1 MVKYGKLYRELQI
14 EEFKDNYIN
23 YKKLKK
29 KIKEIQSLLP
39 QINNNSMSIDLSLNQ
54 TAKLRQEMSSSS
66 EEGSSSQNDN
76 FLIFSKEFKNLL
88 NEEFQRCFNFFKL
101 ISKQLHNKLNKHLYT
116 QTNYVSYNLDE
127 FIKEATNINDT
138 IYLAKCLNDF
148 VNDNMTALKKILKKF
163 DKKFSNFFG
172 NFGPKYILENLSI
185 KDSDMEFLLQSK
197 IIDETSTICES
208 NLSLLNEYFKE
219 YCLNNIVTINKKNEF
234 ENKYNSINQYIR
246 NIDEVIYFRIQYKEW
261 FYFSTK
267 ESQIISKSKL
277 FNNLMFNPILF
288 SAYHKD
294 DLMNKF
300 LSRTKEIKEIEKM
313 QIPMTLVNKI
323 NIVLIFIH
331 NFFYNT
337 LISGI
342 YPLLFELMG
351 ETKDKSFIP
360 YSLLIIASTYFFSYF
375 SIIIDR
381 HFGNKKIKK
390 AYMISYILSILGSI
404 FYIFSYQ
411 KNDANQFNSL
421 LFKSSM
427 IAFLVISRIIIGL
440 GASPT
445 IGKKYILNYSSKY
458 FLPFI
463 SKIYVFI
470 SILGHSFGPLIGFF
484 LYEIP
489 DVKIFKYLYYS
500 KFNCIGWYG
509 FIMSFILLIL
519 NLILFTP
526 PYSRKFKRI
535 VTNRS
540 FARVSEFYD
549 QSTTIPFLDNELED
563 AQDKE
568 YYQLQREKIKEQN
581 NEEDDAFENINGK
594 NHVKL
599 RHLSENDANIIIT
612 KENDNIDEKNI
623 TKYNNPKKSN
633 AFFDNL
639 INGKI
644 NENKDNDNYLSNPF
658 ATMMQKYQQEING
671 EDEADLESFF
681 SNVNM
686 IPRTIEDIIRK
697 EKTNFGY
704 LNKNL
709 SLILFTLFFNSLLK
723 ENLVG
728 YCSYYFY
735 YKITFDPEKDYI
747 EHKYL
752 SLFISVSF
760 LLEISSMPFIF
771 PLYRL
776 NKLIKKLLIIL
787 MFINILLMIPV
798 IISKYIN
805 LYIYFI
811 IITLIFSISS
821 IIEVLFSCYLAYL
834 TPPEWKI
841 SSLNAGMLPLIIM
854 TFGKLSGCLICLSA
868 FSSNLMLNHYIIIG
882 LSFIGYGICSF
893 FILKS
898 KNFRIKAIARI
909 IRKSEIEQNVI

>member
-360 YSLLIIASTYFFSYF
+360 YSLLIIASVT
-375 SIIIDR
+375 
-381 HFGNKKIKK
+381 KK
-390 AYMISYILSILGSI
+390 M
-404 FYIFSYQ
+404 
-411 KNDANQFNSL
+411 
-421 LFKSSM
+421 M
-427 IAFLVISRIIIGL
+427 
-440 GASPT
+440 
-445 IGKKYILNYSSKY
+445 
-458 FLPFI
+458 
-463 SKIYVFI
+463 
-470 SILGHSFGPLIGFF
+470 LI
-484 LYEIP
+484 
-489 DVKIFKYLYYS
+489 
-500 KFNCIGWYG
+500 
-509 FIMSFILLIL
+509 
-519 NLILFTP
+519 NLI
-526 PYSRKFKRI
+526 
-535 VTNRS
+535 V
-540 FARVSEFYD
+540 FY
-549 QSTTIPFLDNELED
+549 
-563 AQDKE
+563 
-568 YYQLQREKIKEQN
+568 
-581 NEEDDAFENINGK
+581 
-594 NHVKL
+594 
-599 RHLSENDANIIIT
+599 
-612 KENDNIDEKNI
+612 
-623 TKYNNPKKSN
+623 
-633 AFFDNL
+633 
-639 INGKI
+639 
-644 NENKDNDNYLSNPF
+644 
-658 ATMMQKYQQEING
+658 
-671 EDEADLESFF
+671 
-681 SNVNM
+681 
-686 IPRTIEDIIRK
+686 
-697 EKTNFGY
+697 
-704 LNKNL
+704 
-709 SLILFTLFFNSLLK
+709 LK
-723 ENLVG
+723 V
-728 YCSYYFY
+728 
-735 YKITFDPEKDYI
+735 
-747 EHKYL
+747 
-752 SLFISVSF
+752 
-760 LLEISSMPFIF
+760 
-771 PLYRL
+771 
-776 NKLIKKLLIIL
+776 
-787 MFINILLMIPV
+787 
-798 IISKYIN
+798 
-805 LYIYFI
+805 
-811 IITLIFSISS
+811 
-821 IIEVLFSCYLAYL
+821 A
-834 TPPEWKI
+834 
-841 SSLNAGMLPLIIM
+841 
-854 TFGKLSGCLICLSA
+854 
-868 FSSNLMLNHYIIIG
+868 
-882 LSFIGYGICSF
+882 
-893 FILKS
+893 
-898 KNFRIKAIARI
+898 
-909 IRKSEIEQNVI
+909 